1 MTTRRWYYLIPLTA
15 NLADSFTRSSG
26 TTSTNSRERKS
37 CTPGAKS
44 WSGLTQLLAGV
55 ERVAMEYSP
64 DCAIPYISRL
74 DAGTAESVR
83 ARGVEII
90 SSGDLVQ
97 QFEASWTPEQLAT
110 HRRAS
115 EALYRIK
122 DRAFEAAALALRT
135 GARLS
140 ESHLQQQMA
149 AWFVEEGLVTDSAPV
164 VAIASNAGNPHYL
177 PTARQSRPIVPDEVL
192 LLDLWGQMRRRQA
205 RCLRTSHG
213 WALPGRGCRTKRP
226 ERFAP
231 SSTPGTLRSHS
242 CESAARSG
250 AELRGWQVDRAA
262 REVLER
268 ADMADQILHRTG
280 HSLGESVHGNG
291 AHMDDFETH
300 DDRRLLPGD
309 RFYGGARALFFR
321 LWRTYR
327 GQRVPVGA

>member
-1 MTTRRWYYLIPLTA
+1 MALDISSVQHSLRAEGLDGWLLYDFHGSNPIASGLAGLLGGGHMTTRRWYYLIPAHGEPRGLVHA
-15 NLADSFTRSSG
+15 IERHNLDQLPGEKIVYAG
-26 TTSTNSRERKS
+26 RKELD
-37 CTPGAKS
+37 A
-44 WSGLTQLLAGV
+44 GLTQLLAGV

-140 ESHLQQQMA
+140 EYDLQQQMV
-149 AWFVEEGLVTDSAPV
+149 AWFQEEGLVTDSAPV

-192 LLDLWGQMRRRQA
+192 LLDLWGKCADGGAVFADITWVGFTGSRVADEATRAFRRHCR
-205 RCLRTSHG
+205 R
-213 WALPGRGCRTKRP
+213 PGR
-226 ERFAP
+226 
-231 SSTPGTLRSHS
+231 
-242 CESAARSG
+242 SG
-250 AELRGWQVDRAA
+250 HTR
-262 REVLER
+262 
-268 ADMADQILHRTG
+268 
-280 HSLGESVHGNG
+280 
-291 AHMDDFETH
+291 
-300 DDRRLLPGD
+300 
-309 RFYGGARALFFR
+309 
-321 LWRTYR
+321 
-327 GQRVPVGA
+327 